1 VLKHL
6 LLVAAAAIIAAPA
19 AAQTAVPTAPAS
31 APVGYG
37 APITLADAM
46 ELIDRAQELAEARK
60 FRMAFAVVEPSGE
73 LVAFAR
79 MDDVVYASAHL
90 AQQKARAAARFRLP
104 TSEFETRVLGG
115 RTVLLSSDEVISIGG
130 GVPIVANGRVIGAL
144 GVSGGSAADDAAVA
158 SAAVSD

>member
-1 VLKHL
+1 MKHL
-6 LLVAAAAIIAAPA
+6 LLVAAAAIIAAPV
-19 AAQTAVPTAPAS
+19 AAQTTPPPAPTS

-46 ELIDRAQELAEARK
+46 KLIERAQKLAEARK
-60 FRMAFAVVEPSGE
+60 FKMAFAVVEPSGE

-104 TSEFETRVLGG
+104 TSEFESRVFGG
-115 RTVLLSSDEVISIGG
+115 RTVLLSSDEVIAIGG

-144 GVSGGSAADDAAVA
+144 GVSGGSAADDVTVA

>member
-1 VLKHL
+1 MKHL
-6 LLVAAAAIIAAPA
+6 LLVAAAAMIAAPV
-19 AAQTAVPTAPAS
+19 AAQTTVPPTPTS

-37 APITLADAM
+37 TAITLADAM
-46 ELIDRAQELAEARK
+46 KLIDRAHKLADARK
-60 FRMAFAVVEPSGE
+60 FKMAFAVVEPSGE
-73 LVAFAR
+73 LVAFAK

-104 TSEFETRVLGG
+104 TSEFETRVSGG
-115 RTVLLSSDEVISIGG
+115 RTVLLSSDEVIAIGG

-144 GVSGGSAADDAAVA
+144 GVSGGSAADDVAVA

>member
-1 VLKHL
+1 MKHL
-6 LLVAAAAIIAAPA
+6 LLVAAAAIISAPV
-19 AAQTAVPTAPAS
+19 AAQTAVPAAAAA

-46 ELIDRAQELAEARK
+46 ELIDRAQKLAKARNFK
-60 FRMAFAVVEPSGE
+60 MAFSAVEPSGE

-79 MDDVVYASAHL
+79 MDDVVYGSVHL

-104 TSEFETRVLGG
+104 TSEFESRVAGG
-115 RTVLLSSDEVISIGG
+115 RTVLLSSDEVIAIGG

-144 GVSGGSAADDAAVA
+144 GVSGGSAADDVTVA

>member
-1 VLKHL
+1 MNHL
-6 LLVAAAAIIAAPA
+6 LLVAAAAIIAAPV
-19 AAQTAVPTAPAS
+19 AAQTTVPPAPTS

-37 APITLADAM
+37 APITFADAM
-46 ELIDRAQELAEARK
+46 KLIERAQKLAEACK
-60 FRMAFAVVEPSGE
+60 FNLAFAVAEPSGE

-115 RTVLLSSDEVISIGG
+115 RTVLLSSDEVIAIGG
-130 GVPIVANGRVIGAL
+130 NVLIVANGRVIGAF
-144 GVSGGSAADDAAVA
+144 GVSGGSAADDVAVA

>member
-1 VLKHL
+1 MKR
-6 LLVAAAAIIAAPA
+6 LVIAAIAIMIAAPV
-19 AAQTAVPTAPAS
+19 AAQTAISAAPAS

-46 ELIDRAQELAEARK
+46 ELIEKGVKLAEARK
-60 FRMAFAVVEPSGE
+60 LKMAFAVVEPSGE

-104 TSEFETRVLGG
+104 TSEFENRVMGG
-115 RTVLLSSDEVISIGG
+115 RTVLLSSEEVIAIGG
-130 GVPIVANGRVIGAL
+130 GVPIVADDRVLGAL
-144 GVSGGSAADDAAVA
+144 GVSGGSAADDVAIANAAVA
-158 SAAVSD
+158 D